1 MLPVDN
7 PQRIVIP
14 KRGLS
19 REESVVSLPAES
31 RFFADKSGFGMTRG
45 RLLLRLQRPSVLDTN
60 DSE

>member
-14 KRGLS
+14 KCGLS
-19 REESVVSLPAES
+19 REESVVSLPAGS
-31 RFFADKSGFGMTRG
+31 RFLADKSCAGMTRVA
-45 RLLLRLQRPSVLDTN
+45 LLRLQPPTVVDSK